1 MESAVQNAA
10 RTLGLP
16 EPVLEDFLSMVR
28 SLRTWGDAE
37 NSYGTASGTFKLT
50 RTAAKPPVNTAAL
63 FDALIDE
70 YDRKL

>member
-1 MESAVQNAA
+1 MENAVQHAA

-16 EPVLEDFLSMVR
+16 EPVLENFLTIVK
-28 SLRTWGDAE
+28 SLRTWDDSNLSE
-37 NSYGTASGTFKLT
+37 
-50 RTAAKPPVNTAAL
+50 VNTSSALRLAQPAARPFVNTEAL

>member
-1 MESAVQNAA
+1 MENAVQHAA

-16 EPVLEDFLSMVR
+16 EPVLEDFLTMVR
-28 SLRTWGDAE
+28 SLRTWTDTDY
-37 NSYGTASGTFKLT
+37 SDFGTGGLT
-50 RTAAKPPVNTAAL
+50 PKAAYPPVNTAAL